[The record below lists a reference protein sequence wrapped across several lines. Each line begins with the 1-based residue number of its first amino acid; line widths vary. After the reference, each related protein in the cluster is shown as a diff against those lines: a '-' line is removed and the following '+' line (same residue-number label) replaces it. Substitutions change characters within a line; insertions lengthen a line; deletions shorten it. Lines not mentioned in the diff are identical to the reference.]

1 MKKVLL
7 DGNKKFFK
15 ANMHCHS
22 TLSDGKLTVEEL
34 KEHYKKNGY
43 SIIAFSDH
51 EHLIDNSHLNDEDFL
66 SITACE
72 LAIKEI
78 AELSTL
84 QKRDMK
90 CCHFNLYAKE
100 PGNIDTPCY
109 SSIYDH
115 FKKNID
121 ESIIVHSC
129 GEYERSYSTEGM
141 NEIIRIAKEKGFL
154 VSYNHPRWSLESPA
168 DYLRYKG
175 LWAVEIYNT
184 SVAMKGLSDNE
195 VHVYEYFLKEGERM
209 ACVMG
214 DDNHGEASMCGAWT
228 MMNADKLDYKSVITA
243 MEHHDLYAST
253 GPEIK
258 DLYIED
264 EKAYMTFAK
273 GTHAIMVMNGRTAYK
288 KMAENPDGTN
298 TVCFD
303 IPMDG
308 YTWFR
313 FEVVDAAGEKAN
325 TCAYFYDEIF
335 E

>member
-22 TLSDGKLTVEEL
+22 TKSDGRMTVEEL
-34 KEHYKKNGY
+34 KERYMEEGY

-51 EHLIDNSHLNDEDFL
+51 EHLIDNSHLNDENFL
-66 SITACE
+66 SLTACE
-72 LAIKEI
+72 LAIKEDPN
-78 AELSTL
+78 LSTL

-90 CCHFNLYAKE
+90 CCHFNLFAKE
-100 PGNIDTPCY
+100 PTNVDTPCY

-115 FKKNID
+115 FKKNISED
-121 ESIIVHSC
+121 DIVHTC
-129 GEYERSYSTEGM
+129 GEYERSYTTEGM
-141 NEIIRIAKEKGFL
+141 NEIIRLANEKGFL
-154 VSYNHPRWSLESPA
+154 VSYNHPRWCLESPM

-184 SVAMKGLSDNE
+184 SVAMKGLSGNE
-195 VHVYEYFLKEGERM
+195 VHVYEYFLREGERM
-209 ACVMG
+209 ACIMG
-214 DDNHGEASMCGAWT
+214 DDNHSMASTCGAWT
-228 MMNADKLDYKSVITA
+228 VINADKLDYKSVITA
-243 MEHHDLYAST
+243 MENHELYAST

-264 EKAYMTFAK
+264 GVAHMTFAK
-273 GTHAIMVMNGRTAYK
+273 GVAAIMVMNGRTAFK
-288 KMAENPDGTN
+288 QVAENPDGDN
-298 TVCFD
+298 KVSFE
-303 IPMDG
+303 IPINDG

-325 TCAYFYDEIF
+325 TCAYFLDEI
-335 E
+335 